1 MVFSYKTTFSACWG
15 NSENTLAE
23 ANKGPYFSYP
33 LETLLLTIAICG
45 NLCRMAGIHA
55 ARRSAA

>member
-1 MVFSYKTTFSACWG
+1 
-15 NSENTLAE
+15 LAE
-23 ANKGPYFSYP
+23 ANKASYFIYP